1 MEPRSTVSADV
12 LANLADPVNAINT
25 ANAINSANPTQQ
37 NQPKYKINP
46 SNIAYGV
53 NLTNVVN
60 PAFAVNISEPLL
72 VPSTTPTTTTP
83 TTTTP
88 TTTTPTASLN
98 AVEQIPA
105 SREFKARVAA
115 AFFIDTIKPT
125 IDAGVISVLETVAA
139 VAIDKCIP
147 RLVEAGFT
155 SGLNDE
161 DIVEVIHHAKDGVF
175 TGKMV
180 NSLSSMIMEGKP
192 PVNETPRLNP
202 TISRELS
209 SIAQW
214 VPEELK
220 EELGQ
225 QLSVEI
231 FWDITTTVEREFF
244 KKTFSILDEAT
255 TEAEVEKK
263 AELLQLTVLSNTL
276 EQKDMVKAI
285 YDITVE
291 TVNNLDDN
299 TNRLVEIL
307 KKPWD

>member
-209 SIAQW
+209 SIAQ
-214 VPEELK
+214 
-220 EELGQ
+220 
-225 QLSVEI
+225 
-231 FWDITTTVEREFF
+231 
-244 KKTFSILDEAT
+244 
-255 TEAEVEKK
+255 
-263 AELLQLTVLSNTL
+263 
-276 EQKDMVKAI
+276 
-285 YDITVE
+285 
-291 TVNNLDDN
+291 
-299 TNRLVEIL
+299 
-307 KKPWD
+307 